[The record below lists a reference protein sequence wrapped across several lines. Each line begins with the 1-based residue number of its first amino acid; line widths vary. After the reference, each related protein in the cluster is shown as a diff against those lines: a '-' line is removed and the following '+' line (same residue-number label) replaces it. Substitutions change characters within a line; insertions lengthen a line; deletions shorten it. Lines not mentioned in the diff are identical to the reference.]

1 MMRRENS
8 KNVEN
13 VEIIEEPV
21 EEIVHTPMGTTT
33 KSTKPI
39 KIGVHV
45 MYEDEEYVV
54 QSLKDNDE
62 IFICMGD
69 KEHTVKKSD
78 VEVIE

>member
-13 VEIIEEPV
+13 VEIIDEPV
-21 EEIVHTPMGTTT
+21 EEIVHTPMGTT

-54 QSLKDNDE
+54 QDLKDNDE

>member
-33 KSTKPI
+33 K
-39 KIGVHV
+39 
-45 MYEDEEYVV
+45 YDEKRK
-54 QSLKDNDE
+54 L
-62 IFICMGD
+62 
-69 KEHTVKKSD
+69 
-78 VEVIE
+78 